1 MEIRENKKQATEELG
16 DRIGHLD
23 AILPFLEE

>member
-23 AILPFLEE
+23 AILPFLV